1 MISQEPVSI
10 NPLSRLGFAADG
22 VLEEGAFGAVA
33 APAGVGKTALLVQF
47 ALHAMLKGHPV
58 LHVSLQDPVQ
68 KIGLWYREMFQ
79 NLAVHQKLHPIG
91 GIWERI
97 LPFRFIM
104 SFQVDGF
111 SVPRLAERISDL
123 TAQNI
128 FHPRLMIVDGLRFQ
142 EGVAPVLADLKTFAE
157 GCGLGVWFTVHTHRG
172 DSNGSDGGQAVFG
185 EFADY
190 FAVILRLEPVGRDIQ
205 IRVEKGLPGPVPP
218 LPLALDPTSL
228 MILDAV

>member
-1 MISQEPVSI
+1 MIGQDPVTE
-10 NPLSRLGFAADG
+10 NVLNRLGFIAEG
-22 VLEEGAFGAVA
+22 VLDAGVFGAVA

-47 ALHAMLKGHPV
+47 ALHAMLKDQPV

-79 NLAVHQKLHPIG
+79 NLAVYEKLHPVG
-91 GIWERI
+91 EIWERI
-97 LPFRFIM
+97 LPRRFIM

-111 SVPRLAERISDL
+111 SVPRLEERISDL

-128 FHPRLMIVDGLRFQ
+128 FHPRLMIIDGLRFQ
-142 EGVAPVLADLKTFAE
+142 AGIETMLADLKTFASS
-157 GCGLGVWFTVHTHRG
+157 CGLGVWFTVHTHR
-172 DSNGSDGGQAVFG
+172 SGSAGMEGQAAVFG
-185 EFADY
+185 ELAD
-190 FAVILRLEPVGRDIQ
+190 FFSVILRLEAVGRGVQ
-205 IRVEKGLPGPVPP
+205 IRFEKGDPGHVSA